1 MAKYAE
7 YSDEYYIAKTLNL
20 AKKAAGFTSPN
31 PMVGSII
38 VKNKEI
44 IGLGYH
50 KKAGAPHAEINALK
64 MAGNNAQGATL
75 YVSLEPCSHFGKTP
89 PCVESIKQYGIKRV
103 VAAIKDP
110 NPSVSGSGFKYLES
124 NGIEIKYGILEDKA
138 KKLNEIFLKNITS
151 DLPFI
156 TIKIAISLDGKIG
169 FLNKNTAGGDAPE
182 KTPLYM
188 SSEKSLKYT
197 HNLRFL
203 HDAIMVSANTVAIDN
218 PKLNIR
224 YGKNNNNG
232 AKKKFTRIIL
242 DSNLITPLDSKLFL
256 FKEPTDEV
264 IIFTSFE
271 YSEEKLKRKKML
283 EQKGAIIKEVYYNNK
298 YGDYL
303 ENYLIDGNNFN
314 GSNFIKKKQYRYLD
328 IAEIFKICAEYG
340 ITSILIESGQ
350 HLFAYIILNNLY
362 DKLVLN
368 ITPYIIGNA
377 GTIDAFDLIN
387 FANLNKLNKLNN
399 NFPFVNINAGKK
411 SLDDL
416 YADKQL
422 IKLKNLDI
430 KKTGDDVFL
439 IYYP

>member
-1 MAKYAE
+1 MVKYAK

-31 PMVGSII
+31 PMVGSVI

-44 IGLGYH
+44 IGFGYH
-50 KKAGAPHAEINALK
+50 KKAGEPHAEINALK
-64 MAGNNAQGATL
+64 MAGNNAKGATL

-110 NPSVSGSGFKYLES
+110 NPSVSGSGFQYLES

-151 DLPFI
+151 NLPFI

-169 FLNKNTAGGDAPE
+169 FLNKNTAGSGDASE
-182 KTPLYM
+182 NTPLYM

-197 HNLRFL
+197 HNLRLL
-203 HDAIMVSANTVAIDN
+203 HDAIMVSANTIAIDN

-224 YGKNNNNG
+224 YVKNHRNG

-242 DSNLITPLDSKLFL
+242 DSNLITPLNSNLFL
-256 FKEPTDEV
+256 FKDPNDKV

-271 YSEEKLKRKKML
+271 YSGEKLKRKKML
-283 EQKGAIIKEVYYNNK
+283 EQKGAIIKEVYYNNN

-303 ENYLIDGNNFN
+303 ENYLIAGN
-314 GSNFIKKKQYRYLD
+314 NFIKKKQYKYLD
-328 IAEIFKICAEYG
+328 IAEIFRICAEYG

-399 NFPFVNINAGKK
+399 NFPFTNTVKK

-422 IKLKNLDI
+422 IKFKNLDI

-439 IYYP
+439 IYYTE

>member
-1 MAKYAE
+1 MAKYVK

-38 VKNKEI
+38 VKNDEI
-44 IGLGYH
+44 IGFGYH
-50 KKAGAPHAEINALK
+50 KKAGEPHAEINALK
-64 MAGNNAQGATL
+64 MAGNNANGATL

-89 PCVESIKQYGIKRV
+89 PCVESIKKYGIKRV
-103 VAAIKDP
+103 VAAIKDL

-124 NGIEIKYGILEDKA
+124 NGIEIKYGLLEDKA

-151 DLPFI
+151 DIPFI

-169 FLNKNTAGGDAPE
+169 FLNKNTASGGNASE
-182 KTPLYM
+182 NTPLYI

-197 HNLRFL
+197 HNLRLL

-224 YGKNNNNG
+224 YGKKNKNK
-232 AKKKFTRIIL
+232 AKKKFTKIII
-242 DSNLITPLDSKLFL
+242 DSNLITPLDSNLFL
-256 FKEPTDEV
+256 FKNPTDKV

-303 ENYLIDGNNFN
+303 ENYLIDSNNFN
-314 GSNFIKKKQYRYLD
+314 SSNFIKKKQYRYLD

-340 ITSILIESGQ
+340 ITSILIEPGQ

-362 DKLVLN
+362 DKLIFN

-377 GTIDAFDLIN
+377 GAIDVFDLIN
-387 FANLNKLNKLNN
+387 FTNLNKLNN
-399 NFPFVNINAGKK
+399 NFPFINAGKK
-411 SLDDL
+411 NLSNL

-422 IKLKNLDI
+422 IKLKNLNI

>member
-1 MAKYAE
+1 MAKYAK

-31 PMVGSII
+31 PMVGSVI
-38 VKNKEI
+38 VKNNEI
-44 IGLGYH
+44 IGFGYH
-50 KKAGAPHAEINALK
+50 KKAGEPHAEINALK
-64 MAGNNAQGATL
+64 MAGNNAKGATL

-124 NGIEIKYGILEDKA
+124 NGIEIKYGILEGKA

-151 DLPFI
+151 NLPFI

-169 FLNKNTAGGDAPE
+169 FLNKNTAGSGDASE
-182 KTPLYM
+182 NTPLYM

-197 HNLRFL
+197 HNLRLL

-224 YGKNNNNG
+224 YVKNNRNG

-242 DSNLITPLDSKLFL
+242 DSNLITPLDSNLFL
-256 FKEPTDEV
+256 FKDPTDKV

-271 YSEEKLKRKKML
+271 YSREKLKRKKML

-298 YGDYL
+298 YENYL
-303 ENYLIDGNNFN
+303 ENYLIAGNNFN
-314 GSNFIKKKQYRYLD
+314 SNNFIKKKQYRYLD

-399 NFPFVNINAGKK
+399 NFQFTNAVKK

-416 YADKQL
+416 YADNQL

-439 IYYP
+439 IYYH

>member
-1 MAKYAE
+1 MAKYAK

-31 PMVGSII
+31 PMVGSVI
-38 VKNKEI
+38 VKNNEI
-44 IGLGYH
+44 IGFGYH
-50 KKAGAPHAEINALK
+50 KKAGEPHAEINALK
-64 MAGNNAQGATL
+64 MAGNNAKGATL

-124 NGIEIKYGILEDKA
+124 NGIEIKYGILEGKA

-151 DLPFI
+151 NLPFI

-169 FLNKNTAGGDAPE
+169 FLNKNTASNGDTSE
-182 KTPLYM
+182 NTPLYM

-197 HNLRFL
+197 HNLRLL

-224 YGKNNNNG
+224 YGKNNKSD
-232 AKKKFTRIIL
+232 AKKNFTRIIL
-242 DSNLITPLDSKLFL
+242 DSSLITPLDSNLFL
-256 FKEPTDEV
+256 FKDSTDKV

-271 YSEEKLKRKKML
+271 YSGEKLKRKKML

-303 ENYLIDGNNFN
+303 ENYLINGN
-314 GSNFIKKKQYRYLD
+314 NFIKKKQYRYLD

-340 ITSILIESGQ
+340 ITSILIEPG
-350 HLFAYIILNNLY
+350 HNLFAYIILNNLY

-399 NFPFVNINAGKK
+399 NFPFINTGKK
-411 SLDDL
+411 NLDDI
-416 YADKQL
+416 YAGKQL

-439 IYYP
+439 IYYH

>member
-1 MAKYAE
+1 MAKYVK

-20 AKKAAGFTSPN
+20 AKKTAGFTSPN
-31 PMVGSII
+31 PMVGSVI

-44 IGLGYH
+44 IGFGYH
-50 KKAGAPHAEINALK
+50 KKAGEPHAEINALK
-64 MAGNNAQGATL
+64 MAGNNAKGATL

-89 PCVESIKQYGIKRV
+89 PCVESIKKYGIKRV
-103 VAAIKDP
+103 VAAMKDP

-151 DLPFI
+151 NLPFI

-169 FLNKNTAGGDAPE
+169 FLNKNTASGGDVSE
-182 KTPLYM
+182 NTPLYI

-224 YGKNNNNG
+224 YGKNNKNE

-242 DSNLITPLDSKLFL
+242 DSNLITPLDSNLFL
-256 FKEPTDEV
+256 FKDPTDKV

-283 EQKGAIIKEVYYNNK
+283 EQKGAIIEEVYYNNK

-303 ENYLIDGNNFN
+303 ENYLIDSNNFN
-314 GSNFIKKKQYRYLD
+314 SSNFIKKKQYRYLD
-328 IAEIFKICAEYG
+328 IAKIFKICAEYG

-377 GTIDAFDLIN
+377 GTVDAFDLIN

-399 NFPFVNINAGKK
+399 NFPFTNAGKK